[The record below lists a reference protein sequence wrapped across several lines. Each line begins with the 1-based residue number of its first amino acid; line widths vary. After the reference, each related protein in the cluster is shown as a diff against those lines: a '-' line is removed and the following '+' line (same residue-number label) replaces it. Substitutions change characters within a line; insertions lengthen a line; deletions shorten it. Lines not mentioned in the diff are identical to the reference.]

1 MFKFTVDEVAR
12 ACSAE
17 LVAGNAS
24 DVVSGVAYDSR
35 AVEKG
40 MLFVCIPGERVNGNR
55 FAASAIASG
64 AAAVVVTEEP
74 ASDVL
79 DAARTHGAAVLRADG
94 DDPEEFLLRL
104 AGAWRDANPQWKV
117 VGVTGS
123 VGKTT
128 TKELCAAAL
137 GATYRVH
144 ATAGNLNSLIGL
156 PVTVLSASPEDE
168 VLVLE
173 MGMNHA
179 GELTRLSRCGR
190 PDVALITNVGTS
202 HIGILGS
209 RENIARAKAEIL
221 AGMRPTEKS
230 DGLPSCLFVTSDN
243 DFADFIESGFAKPA
257 GVDVRRV
264 GPSRDLAVSCGDVT
278 LDDEGMPSFGL
289 AFADGWHRDV
299 TLGIPGRHVVS
310 DLLLAMAVADRLG
323 ADRDAAIDAV
333 CAMRQAHM
341 RLEVVTAPGKPRMI
355 DDTYNASPSS
365 IAAALEVLCSM
376 SCEGRRVAVLGEV
389 GELGDESRRLH
400 GYIGAFAAAKKLDLL
415 VFVGGEM
422 AREMAEAARTM
433 GHSEDALEVVADAD
447 EACRTIAPLLE
458 EGDLVLAKASRS
470 VGLDAFVKGVLA

>member
-64 AAAVVVTEEP
+64 AAAVVMTEEP

-400 GYIGAFAAAKKLDLL
+400 G
-415 VFVGGEM
+415 
-422 AREMAEAARTM
+422 
-433 GHSEDALEVVADAD
+433 
-447 EACRTIAPLLE
+447 
-458 EGDLVLAKASRS
+458 
-470 VGLDAFVKGVLA
+470 

>member
-1 MFKFTVDEVAR
+1 MRETVREFSSAR
-12 ACSAE
+12 P
-17 LVAGNAS
+17 S
-24 DVVSGVAYDSR
+24 DSEGWSGP
-35 AVEKG
+35 
-40 MLFVCIPGERVNGNR
+40 L
-55 FAASAIASG
+55 
-64 AAAVVVTEEP
+64 
-74 ASDVL
+74 
-79 DAARTHGAAVLRADG
+79 H
-94 DDPEEFLLRL
+94 
-104 AGAWRDANPQWKV
+104 
-117 VGVTGS
+117 
-123 VGKTT
+123 
-128 TKELCAAAL
+128 ELCQDL
-137 GATYRVH
+137 DLCRPVILRKHVNDLKQFSRVVFK
-144 ATAGNLNSLIGL
+144 
-156 PVTVLSASPEDE
+156 P
-168 VLVLE
+168 
-173 MGMNHA
+173 
-179 GELTRLSRCGR
+179 
-190 PDVALITNVGTS
+190 
-202 HIGILGS
+202 
-209 RENIARAKAEIL
+209 
-221 AGMRPTEKS
+221 
-230 DGLPSCLFVTSDN
+230 
-243 DFADFIESGFAKPA
+243 ADFIESGFAKPA